1 MASIPNRYAKALL
14 QLVGSDLAKARKL
27 RESFDGLNQLFEL
40 KESARVLRSPVM
52 PPDLKR
58 KLLDYALDTTKAAP
72 EVRQLTQALLS
83 AGRVD
88 LLPEVAKSFNAL
100 LDLADGVV
108 KADVAAAVALTDTDA
123 KAIGD
128 ALSKLLSKKVE
139 IKPTVDPSLLGG
151 FVARVGNY
159 RVDLSLRTKLDG
171 LSQSA
176 VQDSIR

>member
-1 MASIPNRYAKALL
+1 MA
-14 QLVGSDLAKARKL
+14 
-27 RESFDGLNQLFEL
+27 LNE
-40 KESARVLRSPVM
+40 A
-52 PPDLKR
+52 
-58 KLLDYALDTTKAAP
+58 DT
-72 EVRQLTQALLS
+72 
-83 AGRVD
+83 
-88 LLPEVAKSFNAL
+88 
-100 LDLADGVV
+100 
-108 KADVAAAVALTDTDA
+108 

-128 ALSKLLSKKVE
+128 ALSTLLSKKVE

>member
-1 MASIPNRYAKALL
+1 MASIPNRYAKALY

-58 KLLDYALDTTKAAP
+58 KLLDYALDATQAAT
-72 EVRQLTQALLS
+72 EVKQLTQALLS

-88 LLPEVAKSFNAL
+88 LLPEVAKAFNAL
-100 LDLADGVV
+100 LDQADGVV
-108 KADVAAAVALTDTDA
+108 KADVTAAVALNDADA

-151 FVARVGNY
+151 FVAKVGNY
-159 RVDLSLRTKLDG
+159 RVDLSLKTKLDG